1 MYLLEFFVQAL
12 AITIKTLMA
21 DFQTLVTIFR
31 VLVTVF
37 FIRILELF
45 PSADDRL
52 AATDH
57 DCQNTASQFLGTG
70 GVLVIIP
77 VWW

>member
-1 MYLLEFFVQAL
+1 
-12 AITIKTLMA
+12 MA
-21 DFQTLVTIFR
+21 DFQPLVTIFR

-37 FIRILELF
+37 FPILELF

-57 DCQNTASQFLGTG
+57 HCQNTANQFLGTG

-77 VWW
+77 GMVVTNF